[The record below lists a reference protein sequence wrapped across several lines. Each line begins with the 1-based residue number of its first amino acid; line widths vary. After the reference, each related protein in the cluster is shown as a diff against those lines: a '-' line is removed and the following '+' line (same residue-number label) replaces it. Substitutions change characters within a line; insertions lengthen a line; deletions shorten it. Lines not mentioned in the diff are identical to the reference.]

1 MTPADKRVME
11 LLDRWL
17 ISIELHL
24 KYADL
29 DDVSYQ
35 QMQPWPK
42 HERPARWILEL
53 AQQKVLSLQTL
64 CRARLSDNDPSFA
77 ESMEL
82 MCFLANL
89 VGAQHIQRFIPV
101 ASPER
106 ERKPDTGMHRALQT
120 GSMAARTPVPT
131 LNPNT
136 PPAPQPAAPV
146 VIPAV
151 AAPVQQA
158 APSPAQLVQSTAA
171 PAPVLRAVPP
181 PVAPVPSSPPV
192 SRPIVVPVAAQSPTP
207 PPPAAPRPAPTP
219 VAVPTLHSAAVHD
232 DGDSTREMPRLR
244 ATRQKLPVKNVPPGR
259 LHIKGGGPAVAKVA
273 KAPPDNAQL
282 NEVVVAD
289 AVRLLRWGR
298 QWHEIA
304 ELISRM
310 AERPGIAEVRKI
322 LRSHK
327 PAIEQQLEA

>member
-17 ISIELHL
+17 TSIELHL
-24 KYADL
+24 KYAEL

-64 CRARLSDNDPSFA
+64 CKTHLADNDPSFA
-77 ESMEL
+77 EALEL

-89 VGAQHIQRFIPV
+89 VGAQHIQRFIPL
-101 ASPER
+101 ATPER
-106 ERKPDTGMHRALQT
+106 EAKPDTGVHRAIALQQAALKQAAQPAQSSAPAST
-120 GSMAARTPVPT
+120 PVIAPAVTPAPPALKPTPAPVMAAPAT
-131 LNPNT
+131 
-136 PPAPQPAAPV
+136 PAPAARPMAAPV
-146 VIPAV
+146 NVASPPASPAV
-151 AAPVQQA
+151 EDP
-158 APSPAQLVQSTAA
+158 
-171 PAPVLRAVPP
+171 
-181 PVAPVPSSPPV
+181 
-192 SRPIVVPVAAQSPTP
+192 
-207 PPPAAPRPAPTP
+207 
-219 VAVPTLHSAAVHD
+219 D
-232 DGDSTREMPRLR
+232 KTREMPRLR
-244 ATRQKLPVKNVPPGR
+244 PARQQRQQAVKAVEPPRR
-259 LHIKGGGPAVAKVA
+259 LHLKNAPAVT
-273 KAPPDNAQL
+273 KAVHPPASSQL
-282 NEVVVAD
+282 NDVVIAD

-304 ELISRM
+304 ELIARM
-310 AERPGIAEVRKI
+310 AERPNIAEVRKI